1 MNRVTRI
8 VGAMATAGAF
18 LAMVPSAD
26 AASCS
31 SSTPSRV
38 SYADAFDGEAGLAPE
53 ISTVRANVDA
63 NCTYSVDPGL
73 TAPLLAD
80 DSVFIYI
87 DTDGNPSTGSA
98 LFGGADVA
106 IGTLGQIGADTPPM
120 RGVWDGTSFS
130 FDDATPV
137 GPALS
142 TGGFSATV
150 DRLEIDP
157 GTTTRFM
164 VGTLFQGIY
173 DSYSDYA
180 PSVGLGSILL
190 PVDFSTRA
198 PLPAVP
204 VVPVVPA
211 PTSTYVP
218 PAPSTPAP
226 GVTRTIPTGAASGAD
241 DVTCV
246 VPFTTRLTPT
256 KAYRRIK
263 RLGCATAS
271 APGRAYSAT
280 VKPGRVIRTTPT
292 VGTQTSRPVRLV
304 ISRGKRPG
312 RRLAGIDTTL
322 QRLTADAALAQRE
335 AEHRP

>member
-8 VGAMATAGAF
+8 AGAMAAAGAF

-26 AASCS
+26 AASCH
-31 SSTPSRV
+31 SSTPSSV
-38 SYADAFDGEAGLAPE
+38 SYADAFDGQAGLAPE
-53 ISTVRANVDA
+53 IATVQANMDA
-63 NCTYSVDPGL
+63 NCTYSVDPGI

-80 DSVFIYI
+80 DSVFVYI

-106 IGTLGQIGADTPPM
+106 IGTLGQVGADTPPM

-137 GPALS
+137 GPATS

-180 PSVGLGSILL
+180 PSIGLGSILL
-190 PVDFSTRA
+190 PVDFSTRG

-204 VVPVVPA
+204 DVPA

-226 GVTRTIPTGAASGAD
+226 GVTRTIPTGAASAAG

-256 KAYRRIK
+256 RAYRRIK
-263 RLGCATAS
+263 RLGCATTGT
-271 APGRAYSAT
+271 PRRAYSAA
-280 VKPGRVIRTTPT
+280 VKPGRVIRTTPA
-292 VGTQTSRPVRLV
+292 VGTRTSRPVRLV

-312 RRLAGIDTTL
+312 RRLAGLDDTL
-322 QRLTADAALAQRE
+322 QRLNADAALAQRQ
-335 AEHRP
+335 AEQRP